1 VREPERKQ
9 HPVIA
14 GLVALVGVGLAIGLL
29 AGGATLVAT
38 RVLGL
43 GADATAVDTAGKQS
57 MYLPK
62 PVKTTPTDA
71 PSSVPTLTAASEPTG
86 PVRTTKTPEHGIT
99 LQAGQTQVGP
109 MQRIDLTGTY
119 PTGEGAVLQVQRA
132 TGPGDSWVDFPVTV
146 TVSNGTFSTY
156 VQTGRSGPNRFR
168 VVDTDSDE
176 ASNEV
181 TITIG

>member
-1 VREPERKQ
+1 MPEPERNQ

-14 GLVALVGVGLAIGLL
+14 GLVALVGVGLTIGLL
-29 AGGATLVAT
+29 AGGGTLVAT

-43 GADATAVDTAGKQS
+43 GADATAVDSTARQS
-57 MYLPK
+57 MFLPK
-62 PVKTTPTDA
+62 PEKTTPTEG
-71 PSSVPTLTAASEPTG
+71 PSSAATLTAAPEPTG
-86 PVRTTKTPEHGIT
+86 PVRTTKTPETGIS
-99 LQAGQTQVGP
+99 LQAGSTQVGP
-109 MQRIDLTGTY
+109 MGRIDLTGTY
-119 PTGEGAVLQVQRA
+119 PAGEGAVLQVQRA

-146 TVSNGTFSTY
+146 TVSGGTFSTY

-168 VVDTDSDE
+168 VIDTDTDQ